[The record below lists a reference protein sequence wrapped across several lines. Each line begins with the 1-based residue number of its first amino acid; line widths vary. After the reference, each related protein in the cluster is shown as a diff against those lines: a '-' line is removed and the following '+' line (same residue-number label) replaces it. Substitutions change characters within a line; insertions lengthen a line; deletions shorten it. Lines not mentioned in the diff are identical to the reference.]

1 MLCTRFKLGDPDNCP
16 VEHYSRGE
24 EMAEERQ
31 DICYKQAAKNNW
43 SKNPCGSRNIKTRNF
58 DNLTFEDFAQ
68 LDKARY
74 TYEYWMQEEFD
85 NLDLKDKRVLEIG
98 YGMGSDHLQLAMRGG
113 TCYGIDLTPENLPIC
128 QKHLELNGFSSKLC
142 IGDATELP
150 YEDNFFDV
158 IYTFGVIHHIP
169 KMEKVINEIYRVLK
183 PGGIVWC
190 GVYNK
195 NSWFYR
201 CILLPDF
208 VFSGDFKRMNLK
220 QRLSLIEYPHKNKN
234 ILVTLTT
241 KRELR
246 KLFYKY
252 KVLDIKNR
260 SISRDYFKINGKH
273 ILNEKEVAFLG
284 SKFGWYNI
292 VIAQK

>member
-113 TCYGIDLTPENLPIC
+113 VL
-128 QKHLELNGFSSKLC
+128 
-142 IGDATELP
+142 A
-150 YEDNFFDV
+150 
-158 IYTFGVIHHIP
+158 
-169 KMEKVINEIYRVLK
+169 ME
-183 PGGIVWC
+183 
-190 GVYNK
+190 
-195 NSWFYR
+195 
-201 CILLPDF
+201 
-208 VFSGDFKRMNLK
+208 
-220 QRLSLIEYPHKNKN
+220 
-234 ILVTLTT
+234 
-241 KRELR
+241 
-246 KLFYKY
+246 
-252 KVLDIKNR
+252 
-260 SISRDYFKINGKH
+260 
-273 ILNEKEVAFLG
+273 
-284 SKFGWYNI
+284 
-292 VIAQK
+292 